1 MTRKVKRLGCSAV
14 KDILETNK
22 LNIYDE
28 NTIME
33 ISTFEARGT
42 SYEASDGNHDDLMMN
57 LVMFGFFATTD
68 FFSDMTNIDIKQM
81 MFKQKMKEITDDL
94 PPFGHI
100 DDAEDYI
107 QTLEEQENSKVK
119 WYIEYPDLH
128 PD

>member
-1 MTRKVKRLGCSAV
+1 MR
-14 KDILETNK
+14 
-22 LNIYDE
+22 
-28 NTIME
+28 E
-33 ISTFEARGT
+33 IE
-42 SYEASDGNHDDLMMN
+42 
-57 LVMFGFFATTD
+57 
-68 FFSDMTNIDIKQM
+68 
-81 MFKQKMKEITDDL
+81 DDL